1 MIAIPAVEVA
11 ALQAKQTSQEQC
23 ILILVADGFQERD
36 AIILL
41 SLLRQAGLCVKSVG
55 LASGLVGGAH
65 GVWLMPDL
73 TLAALDRWTSAAS
86 ISVVILPQG
95 RQSLNR
101 LETDP
106 RVHKLLRQIVAQN
119 GQIVTSHEGL
129 GVLRAAALWSDEL
142 EQTADD
148 HNMPVL
154 LREPGQSP
162 ETLAQRLIRG
172 PKRWSQV

>member
-1 MIAIPAVEVA
+1 VEVA
-11 ALQAKQTSQEQC
+11 ALQARQTSQKQC
-23 ILILVADGFQERD
+23 ILILITDGFQELD

-41 SLLRQAGLCVKSVG
+41 SLLRQAGLWVKSVG
-55 LASGLVGGAH
+55 LASGLVSSAH

-73 TLAALDRWTSAAS
+73 TLATLDKWTNAAFVSA
-86 ISVVILPQG
+86 VILPEGQ
-95 RQSLNR
+95 QSLAR

-129 GVLRAAALWSDEL
+129 RVLRAAALWSDEL
-142 EQTADD
+142 ERAPND

-154 LREPGQSP
+154 LREPDQPP
-162 ETLAQRLIRG
+162 EILAQRLIRG
-172 PKRWSQV
+172 LKQWPQV